1 MSRSARRGPERG
13 QATVEVALALPVL
26 VVALLLVVQVALVA
40 RSQILVVHAAREGA
54 RVAAVD
60 GRPGAATRA
69 SRSTPGLRT
78 DRIRVSTSARG
89 EVGSTVR
96 VTVRYRAPTEVP
108 LVGVLLGDPE
118 LEASVAMRVE
128 GTGPD
133 GP

>member
-1 MSRSARRGPERG
+1 M
-13 QATVEVALALPVL
+13 EVALALPVL